1 MLVGTGIAPLPSS
14 WGKGPGDGGATHR
27 MSILSIR
34 NLKVDYATQDG
45 TVQAVDGVSLDVAE
59 GQHLGLIGESGCG
72 KTTLMKAIVQVLPR
86 NGRIVAGEINF
97 KGTDLLQLSRTDM
110 RQLRWRE
117 IATIPQAS
125 MDSLNPVQ
133 RVGNQLTKLLSV
145 RGGYDKRA
153 AKRRAVDLF
162 DLVGLD
168 SDRLSHYPHEFS
180 GGMKQ
185 RAVIAMAL
193 ALEPS
198 LLIADE
204 PVTALDVIVQHQILE
219 VLRRLEEELNLTV
232 MLITHDISVVAQ
244 VCDSVAV
251 MYAGRIVEQ
260 AAAAPFF
267 ASPSHPYSLGLQ
279 QAFPNLARPREQ
291 LVSIEGYP
299 PDLREPPT
307 GCRFAER
314 CPFVLDA
321 CHIDDP
327 QLQLVGAERYAAC
340 LRSGEMDALR
350 LQAEDPALWQQVEV
364 AQTYAP
370 TPHPPALSPT
380 GREGELSPV
389 LDADDKSPSLLMEEG
404 FGVGASEPL
413 LELRD
418 VSKRFKVGG
427 GLAGLLRG
435 DKEQTVYA
443 VNNISFS
450 LRRGESLGL
459 AGESGCGKST
469 TGKLLVKLLDASEGE
484 IDFDGADLAALDGE
498 NLLGFRRRAQLMF
511 QNPFEAL
518 NPRFTLYRSL
528 TEPLIIHGW
537 TDENERLERVVD
549 TLDRVN
555 LRPAEVFLD
564 KYPHQLSGGQ
574 LQRVV
579 LARALVLQPDF
590 LVADE
595 PVSMLDVSVRAGILN
610 TTRRLAS
617 ELGLATVYI
626 SHDLSLLQY
635 TCDRIAIMYLGEIVE
650 IGPSQQVINNPQHPY
665 TQALIA
671 AVPVPDPT
679 IENPPLRIR
688 EGVPRPTEQF
698 VGCPFSQR
706 CPEVMEACLTVRPPQ
721 VSDDEGRITS
731 CHLYGE
737 HSASPKLRDSAGKQA

>member
-1 MLVGTGIAPLPSS
+1 
-14 WGKGPGDGGATHR
+14 

-34 NLKVDYATQDG
+34 DLNVHYETQDG
-45 TVQAVDGVSLDVAE
+45 IVQAVDSVSLDISE
-59 GQHLGLIGESGCG
+59 GQQLGIIGESGCG
-72 KTTLMKAIVQVLPR
+72 KTTLLKSIVQVLPR
-86 NGRIVAGEINF
+86 NGNIPSGQILY
-97 KGTDLLQLSRTDM
+97 KGTDLLTLSTHEM

-133 RVGNQLTKLLSV
+133 RVGNQLMKLLTI
-145 RGGYDKRA
+145 RGGYDKNA

-168 SDRLSHYPHEFS
+168 SDRLDHYPHEFS

-193 ALEPS
+193 ALNPS

-204 PVTALDVIVQHQILE
+204 PVTALDVIVQHQILD
-219 VLRRLEEELNLTV
+219 VLKRLQKDLNLTV

-244 VCDSVAV
+244 VCDSVSV
-251 MYAGRIVEQ
+251 MYAGQIVEK
-260 AAAAPFF
+260 ADGSGFF
-267 ASPSHPYSLGLQ
+267 KSPNHPYSLGLQ
-279 QAFPNLARPREQ
+279 QAFPNLVRPRDI

-299 PDLREPPT
+299 PDLRHPPS

-314 CPFVLDA
+314 CPFVQDR
-321 CHIDDP
+321 CHETDP
-327 QLQLVGAERYAAC
+327 QLKPVGEHRDVAC
-340 LRSGEMDALR
+340 LRYDEMDELR
-350 LQAEDPALWQQVEV
+350 KQAEDPSLWQHVEAV
-364 AQTYAP
+364 AQFEDTNNNPLDVTVP
-370 TPHPPALSPT
+370 TVA
-380 GREGELSPV
+380 
-389 LDADDKSPSLLMEEG
+389 
-404 FGVGASEPL
+404 ASDEVL
-413 LELRD
+413 LEVKN

-427 GLAGLLRG
+427 GLAGMIRG
-435 DKEQTVYA
+435 EKEQTVYA
-443 VNNISFS
+443 VNNISFT
-450 LRRGESLGL
+450 LKRGESLGL

-469 TGKLLVKLLDASEGE
+469 TGKLLVKLIDAS
-484 IDFDGADLAALDGE
+484 DGQIIYDDNDIATLEDKALLE
-498 NLLGFRRRAQLMF
+498 FRSRVQLMF

-537 TDENERLERVVD
+537 KDEHKRLDRVIE

-555 LRPAEVFLD
+555 LRPAEMFLD

-579 LARALVLQPDF
+579 LARALVLHPDF

-610 TTRRLAS
+610 TTRKLAR

-650 IGPSQQVINNPQHPY
+650 MGPSREVISNPQHPY
-665 TQALIA
+665 TQALIS

-679 IENPPLRIR
+679 LPNPPLKVR

-698 VGCPFSQR
+698 KGCPFVHR
-706 CPEVMEACLTVRPPQ
+706 CPDAMEACLNISPPAI
-721 VSDDEGRITS
+721 SFDNEHIAN

-737 HSASPKLRDSAGKQA
+737 NKNSPKLTPKVEEIPV

>member
-1 MLVGTGIAPLPSS
+1 
-14 WGKGPGDGGATHR
+14 

-34 NLKVDYATQDG
+34 DLKVEYATQDG
-45 TVQAVDGVSLDVAE
+45 AVEAVDGVSLNVAE

-72 KTTLMKAIVQVLPR
+72 KTTLLKAIVQVLPR
-86 NGRIVAGEINF
+86 NGRVSGGKIMF
-97 KGTDLLQLSRTDM
+97 KGMDLMQLPAAEM

-133 RVGNQLTKLLSV
+133 RVGSQLMKLLRV
-145 RGGYDKRA
+145 RGGFDKRA
-153 AKRRAVDLF
+153 ARRRAVDLF
-162 DLVGLD
+162 DMVGLD
-168 SDRLSHYPHEFS
+168 TERLMHYPHEFS

-219 VLRRLEEELNLTV
+219 VLRELEEELNLTV

-260 AAAAPFF
+260 AAAEPFF
-267 ASPSHPYSLGLQ
+267 ASPAHPYSLGLQ
-279 QAFPNLARPREQ
+279 QAFPNLARPRDV

-299 PDLREPPT
+299 PDLREPPA

-314 CPFVLDA
+314 CPFVQEA
-321 CHIDDP
+321 CKEHDP
-327 QLQLVGAERYAAC
+327 RLEIVGDNRLAAC
-340 LRSGEMDALR
+340 LRTNEMDALR
-350 LQAEDPALWQQVEV
+350 VQAEDPTLWQHVEV
-364 AQTYAP
+364 AQLVGQ
-370 TPHPPALSPT
+370 PPPKSPPT
-380 GREGELSPV
+380 GQCLRDPIAMERDLNAPPLAANSVETLP
-389 LDADDKSPSLLMEEG
+389 LPDASDARHRDGGKGPGGGVDDI
-404 FGVGASEPL
+404 L
-413 LELRD
+413 LEMRD
-418 VSKRFKVGG
+418 VSKRFKIGG

-443 VNNISFS
+443 VNNISFT

-469 TGKLLVKLLDASEGE
+469 TGKLLVKLLDASDGE
-484 IDFDGADLAALDGE
+484 IVFAGEELSGVDDKDLLA
-498 NLLGFRRRAQLMF
+498 FRSRVQLMF

-537 TDENERLERVVD
+537 KDENERTQRVVE

-579 LARALVLQPDF
+579 LARALVLHPDF

-610 TTRRLAS
+610 TTRRLAR

-650 IGPSQQVINNPQHPY
+650 IGPSDEVINNPQHPY

-679 IENPPLRIR
+679 VENPPLRIR

-698 VGCPFSQR
+698 AGCPFAQR
-706 CPEVMEACLTVRPPQ
+706 CPEVMEACLSVRPPLIA
-721 VSDDEGRITS
+721 DERAHQAQ

-737 HSASPKLRDSAGKQA
+737 HHKSPKLNHDGAAPR

>member
-1 MLVGTGIAPLPSS
+1 
-14 WGKGPGDGGATHR
+14 

-34 NLKVDYATQDG
+34 DLKVNYHTQDG
-45 TVQAVDGVSLDVAE
+45 IVQAVDGVSLDLDE
-59 GQHLGLIGESGCG
+59 SQRLGLIGESGCG
-72 KTTLMKAIVQVLPR
+72 KTTLLKAIVQVLPR
-86 NGRIVAGEINF
+86 NGHIVSGEIKF
-97 KGTDLLQLSRTDM
+97 KGMDLLKLPPAEM

-133 RVGNQLTKLLSV
+133 RVGSQLMKLLRV
-145 RGGYDKRA
+145 RGGYGKKA
-153 AKRRAVDLF
+153 ACKRAVDLF
-162 DLVGLD
+162 DMVGLD
-168 SDRLSHYPHEFS
+168 TERLMHYPHEFS

-219 VLRRLEEELNLTV
+219 VLRRLERELNLTV

-244 VCDSVAV
+244 VCDSVSV
-251 MYAGRIVEQ
+251 MYAGRIVER
-260 AAAAPFF
+260 ARSEPFF
-267 ASPSHPYSLGLQ
+267 ASPAHPYSLGLQ
-279 QAFPNLARPREQ
+279 QAFPNLARPRDV

-299 PDLREPPT
+299 PDLREPPS

-314 CPFVLDA
+314 CPFVQSA
-321 CHIDDP
+321 CQKNDP
-327 QLQLVGAERYAAC
+327 LLEDVGEDRMAAC
-340 LRSGEMDALR
+340 LRSSEMEALR
-350 LQAEDPALWQQVEV
+350 IQAEDSTLWQNVEV
-364 AQTYAP
+364 AQGASQ
-370 TPHPPALSPT
+370 PPKSPPIAM
-380 GREGELSPV
+380 EGD
-389 LDADDKSPSLLMEEG
+389 LDAPLPAATSAETSTSPSPWGGGLG
-404 FGVGASEPL
+404 GGVDDIL
-413 LELRD
+413 LEMND
-418 VSKRFKVGG
+418 VSKRFKIGG

-443 VNNISFS
+443 VNNISFT

-469 TGKLLVKLLDASEGE
+469 TGKLLVKLIDASDGQ
-484 IDFDGADLAALDGE
+484 IVFDGADLSGVDHKD
-498 NLLGFRRRAQLMF
+498 LLGFRSRVQLMF

-537 TDENERLERVVD
+537 KDENERTRRVVE

-579 LARALVLQPDF
+579 LARALVLHPDF

-610 TTRRLAS
+610 TTRRLAR

-650 IGPSQQVINNPQHPY
+650 IGPSIEVINNPQHPY

-671 AVPVPDPT
+671 AVPVPDPSM
-679 IENPPLRIR
+679 ENPPLRIR

-698 VGCPFSQR
+698 IGCAFAQR
-706 CPEVMEACLTVRPPQ
+706 CPEAMEACLSIRPPAIA
-721 VSDDEGRITS
+721 DERGHQAQ

-737 HSASPKLRDSAGKQA
+737 HRESPKLKRDSARESV

>member
-1 MLVGTGIAPLPSS
+1 
-14 WGKGPGDGGATHR
+14 

-34 NLKVDYATQDG
+34 DLKVNYHTQDG
-45 TVQAVDGVSLDVAE
+45 IVQAVDGVSLDLDE

-72 KTTLMKAIVQVLPR
+72 KTTLLKAIVQVLPR
-86 NGRIVAGEINF
+86 NGHIVSGEIKF
-97 KGTDLLQLSRTDM
+97 KGMDLLKLPPAEM

-133 RVGNQLTKLLSV
+133 RVGSQLMKLLRV
-145 RGGYDKRA
+145 RGGYSKKA
-153 AKRRAVDLF
+153 ARKRAVDLF
-162 DLVGLD
+162 DMVGLD
-168 SDRLSHYPHEFS
+168 TERLMHYPHEFS

-219 VLRRLEEELNLTV
+219 VLRELERELNLTV

-244 VCDSVAV
+244 VCDSVSV
-251 MYAGRIVEQ
+251 MYAGRIVEE
-260 AAAAPFF
+260 AKSEPFF
-267 ASPSHPYSLGLQ
+267 ASPAHPYSMGLQ
-279 QAFPNLARPREQ
+279 QAFPNLARPRDV

-299 PDLREPPT
+299 PDLREPPS

-314 CPFVLDA
+314 CPFVQEA
-321 CHIDDP
+321 CHEIDPLLED
-327 QLQLVGAERYAAC
+327 VGEDRMAAC
-340 LRSGEMDALR
+340 LRSSEMDALR
-350 LQAEDPALWQQVEV
+350 IQAEDPTLWQNVEV
-364 AQTYAP
+364 ARGFT
-370 TPHPPALSPT
+370 TPHPRPPVSTRRAPSPT
-380 GREGELSPV
+380 RKEGEHGLRE
-389 LDADDKSPSLLMEEG
+389 LAIGDESPSLFMGEG
-404 FGVGASEPL
+404 AEIPL
-413 LELRD
+413 LEMDD
-418 VSKRFKVGG
+418 VSKRFKIGG

-435 DKEQTVYA
+435 DTEQTVYA
-443 VNNISFS
+443 VNNISFT

-469 TGKLLVKLLDASEGE
+469 TGKLLVKLIDASDGQ
-484 IDFDGADLAALDGE
+484 IVFDGDDLSGVDDKE
-498 NLLGFRRRAQLMF
+498 LLGFRSRVQLMF

-537 TDENERLERVVD
+537 KDENERTQRVVE

-579 LARALVLQPDF
+579 LARALVLHPDF

-610 TTRRLAS
+610 TTRRLAR

-650 IGPSQQVINNPQHPY
+650 IGPSKEVINNPQHPY

-698 VGCPFSQR
+698 IGCPFAQR
-706 CPEVMEACLTVRPPQ
+706 CPEAMEACLNIRPPAIA
-721 VSDDEGRITS
+721 DERGHQAQ

-737 HSASPKLRDSAGKQA
+737 HRDSPKLKRETETAR

>member
-1 MLVGTGIAPLPSS
+1 
-14 WGKGPGDGGATHR
+14 

-34 NLKVDYATQDG
+34 DLSVNYATQDG
-45 TVQAVDGVSLDVAE
+45 TVQAVDGVSLDLEE
-59 GQHLGLIGESGCG
+59 GQRLGLIGESGCG
-72 KTTLMKAIVQVLPR
+72 KTTLLKAIVQVLPR
-86 NGRIVAGEINF
+86 NGSIVGGKILF
-97 KGTDLLQLSRTDM
+97 KGMDLLQLPADQM

-133 RVGNQLTKLLSV
+133 RVGSQLTKLLRV
-145 RGGYDKRA
+145 RGGYSKRSALGRA
-153 AKRRAVDLF
+153 ADLF

-168 SDRLSHYPHEFS
+168 TERLSHYPHEFS

-219 VLRRLEEELNLTV
+219 VLRELEQELNLTV

-244 VCDSVAV
+244 VCDSVSV

-260 AAAAPFF
+260 AAAEPFF
-267 ASPSHPYSLGLQ
+267 ASPAHPYSLGLQ
-279 QAFPNLARPREQ
+279 QAFPNLARPRDA

-299 PDLREPPT
+299 PDLREPPS

-314 CPFVLDA
+314 CPFAQEA
-321 CHIDDP
+321 CHDSDP
-327 QLQLVGAERYAAC
+327 MLEAIGGGRAAAC
-340 LRSGEMDALR
+340 LRSNEMDDLR
-350 LQAEDPALWQQVEV
+350 VQSEDPSLWQRVEV
-364 AQTYAP
+364 ARQFAP
-370 TPHPPALSPT
+370 TLNPSPK
-380 GREGELSPV
+380 GQCLRDPKMREGLSSTKTEQREHHASLHTVREEPG
-389 LDADDKSPSLLMEEG
+389 DEGDDI
-404 FGVGASEPL
+404 L
-413 LELRD
+413 LEMRN
-418 VSKRFKVGG
+418 VSKRFKIGG

-450 LRRGESLGL
+450 LKRGESLGL

-469 TGKLLVKLLDASEGE
+469 TGKLLVKLIDASDGE
-484 IDFDGADLAALDGE
+484 IIFDGADLAEMDDVALL
-498 NLLGFRRRAQLMF
+498 NFRSRVQLMF

-528 TEPLIIHGW
+528 TEPLVIHGW
-537 TDENERLERVVD
+537 KDENQRLDRVIE

-579 LARALVLQPDF
+579 LARSLVLHPDF

-610 TTRRLAS
+610 TTRRLAR

-650 IGPSQQVINNPQHPY
+650 IGPSKEVINNPQHPY
-665 TQALIA
+665 TKALIA

-679 IENPPLRIR
+679 IENPPLRIQ
-688 EGVPRPTEQF
+688 EGIPRPTEQF
-698 VGCPFSQR
+698 IGCPFSQR
-706 CPEVMEACLTVRPPQ
+706 CPDAMEACLTVRPPQ
-721 VSDDEGRITS
+721 ITDENDHTAQ

-737 HSASPKLRDSAGKQA
+737 HRDSPKLKRA

>member
-1 MLVGTGIAPLPSS
+1 MGGTHLM
-14 WGKGPGDGGATHR
+14 T
-27 MSILSIR
+27 ILSIR

-72 KTTLMKAIVQVLPR
+72 KTTLLKAIVQVLPR

-97 KGTDLLQLSRTDM
+97 KGTDLLQLSHTDM

-133 RVGNQLTKLLSV
+133 RVGNQLTKLLRV

-168 SDRLSHYPHEFS
+168 SERLSHYPHEFS

-260 AAAAPFF
+260 ADAGPFF
-267 ASPSHPYSLGLQ
+267 ASPAHPYSLGLQ
-279 QAFPNLARPREQ
+279 QAFPNLARPRDQ

-321 CHIDDP
+321 CHSDDP
-327 QLQLVGAERYAAC
+327 QLQLVGADRYAAC
-340 LRSGEMDALR
+340 LRSGEMDSLR
-350 LQAEDPALWQQVEV
+350 QQAEDPALWQQVEV
-364 AQTYAP
+364 AQAIV
-370 TPHPPALSPT
+370 PPVQD
-380 GREGELSPV
+380 GRGDSAEWAGQPM
-389 LDADDKSPSLLMEEG
+389 ADPYSVATASDD
-404 FGVGASEPL
+404 GADEIL

-469 TGKLLVKLLDASEGE
+469 TGKLLVKLLDASDGE
-484 IDFDGADLAALDGE
+484 IDFDGADLTALDDE
-498 NLLGFRRRAQLMF
+498 DLLGFRRRAQLMF

-537 TDENERLERVVD
+537 TDENERLERVVE

-579 LARALVLQPDF
+579 LARALVLQPEF

-610 TTRRLAS
+610 TTRRLAR

-650 IGPSQQVINNPQHPY
+650 IGPSQQIINNPQHPY

-698 VGCPFSQR
+698 IGCPFSQR
-706 CPEVMEACLTVRPPQ
+706 CPEVMEACLDIRPPQ
-721 VSDDEGRITS
+721 VTDAIGRITS

-737 HSASPKLRDSAGKQA
+737 HSASPKLRDSNGTRA

>member
-1 MLVGTGIAPLPSS
+1 MT
-14 WGKGPGDGGATHR
+14 
-27 MSILSIR
+27 ILSIR
-34 NLKVDYATQDG
+34 DLKVNYATQDG
-45 TVQAVDGVSLDVAE
+45 TVQAVDGVSLDLEE

-72 KTTLMKAIVQVLPR
+72 KTTLLKAIVQVLPR
-86 NGRIVAGEINF
+86 NGEIVSGEIKF
-97 KGTDLLQLSRTDM
+97 QGMDLLKLPPAEM

-133 RVGNQLTKLLSV
+133 RVGSQLTKLLRV
-145 RGGYDKRA
+145 RGGYRKKA
-153 AKRRAVDLF
+153 ARKRAVDLF
-162 DLVGLD
+162 DMVGLD
-168 SDRLSHYPHEFS
+168 TERLMHYPHEFS

-219 VLRRLEEELNLTV
+219 VLRQLERELNLTV

-244 VCDSVAV
+244 VCDSVSV
-251 MYAGRIVEQ
+251 MYAGRIVEE
-260 AAAAPFF
+260 ARSEPFF
-267 ASPSHPYSLGLQ
+267 ASPAHPYSLGLQ
-279 QAFPNLARPREQ
+279 QAFPNLARPRDV

-299 PDLREPPT
+299 PDLREPPS

-314 CPFVLDA
+314 CPFVQND
-321 CHIDDP
+321 CHETDP
-327 QLQLVGAERYAAC
+327 QLEVVGDGRLAAC
-340 LRSGEMDALR
+340 LRSSEMDSLR
-350 LQAEDPALWQQVEV
+350 IQAEDPTLWQNVEV
-364 AQTYAP
+364 AQY
-370 TPHPPALSPT
+370 PHPKPLPHK
-380 GREGELSPV
+380 EGGASVAETNGGTAAS
-389 LDADDKSPSLLMEEG
+389 ASPSLPVGEG
-404 FGVGASEPL
+404 AGGWGDEKSDIL
-413 LELRD
+413 LEMND
-418 VSKRFKVGG
+418 VSKQFKIGG
-427 GLAGLLRG
+427 GLSGLLRG

-443 VNNISFS
+443 VNNISFT

-469 TGKLLVKLLDASEGE
+469 TGKLLVKLLDASQGS
-484 IDFDGADLAALDGE
+484 IVFDGDDLSAVDDRE
-498 NLLGFRRRAQLMF
+498 LLGFRSRVQLMF

-537 TDENERLERVVD
+537 KDESERLQRVVE

-579 LARALVLQPDF
+579 LARALVLHPDF

-610 TTRRLAS
+610 TTRRLAR

-650 IGPSQQVINNPQHPY
+650 IGPSNEVINNPQHPY

-679 IENPPLRIR
+679 MENPPLRIR

-698 VGCPFSQR
+698 IGCPFAQR
-706 CPEVMEACLTVRPPQ
+706 CPEAMEACLEIRPP
-721 VSDDEGRITS
+721 VIGDERGHQAQ

-737 HSASPKLRDSAGKQA
+737 HRESPPLNRDTELAR

>member
-1 MLVGTGIAPLPSS
+1 MT
-14 WGKGPGDGGATHR
+14 
-27 MSILSIR
+27 ILSIR
-34 NLKVDYATQDG
+34 DLKVDYATQDG
-45 TVQAVDGVSLDVAE
+45 TVEAVDGVSLDVAE
-59 GQHLGLIGESGCG
+59 GQQLGLIGESGCG
-72 KTTLMKAIVQVLPR
+72 KTTLLKAIVQVLPR
-86 NGRIVAGEINF
+86 NGRVVAGKIMF
-97 KGTDLLQLSRTDM
+97 KGMDLLQLPPAEM

-133 RVGNQLTKLLSV
+133 RVGGQLMKLLRV

-153 AKRRAVDLF
+153 ARRRAADLF

-168 SDRLSHYPHEFS
+168 TERLMHYPHEFS

-219 VLRRLEEELNLTV
+219 VLRELEDELNLTV

-260 AAAAPFF
+260 AAAEPFF
-267 ASPSHPYSLGLQ
+267 RAPAHPYSLGLQ
-279 QAFPNLARPREQ
+279 QAFPNLARPRDV

-299 PDLREPPT
+299 PDLTDPPS

-314 CPFVLDA
+314 CPFVQTA
-321 CHIDDP
+321 CHEIDP
-327 QLQLVGAERYAAC
+327 RLELVGDGRVAAC
-340 LRSGEMDALR
+340 LRSGEMESLR
-350 LQAEDPALWQQVEV
+350 AQAEDPALWQQVEV
-364 AQTYAP
+364 AMS
-370 TPHPPALSPT
+370 PPPNPLPQNE
-380 GREGELSPV
+380 GGGIDVGELNLAAPLPSSWGKGPG
-389 LDADDKSPSLLMEEG
+389 DGGAEADD
-404 FGVGASEPL
+404 VL
-413 LELRD
+413 LEMRD
-418 VSKRFKVGG
+418 VSKQFKIGG

-469 TGKLLVKLLDASEGE
+469 TGKLLVKLLDASDGE
-484 IDFDGADLAALDGE
+484 ILFDGADLAQLEREELLD
-498 NLLGFRRRAQLMF
+498 FRSRSQLMF

-537 TDENERLERVVD
+537 KDENERLQRVIE

-579 LARALVLQPDF
+579 LARALVLHPEF

-610 TTRRLAS
+610 TTRRLAR

-650 IGPSQQVINNPQHPY
+650 MGPSSEVINNPQHPY

-679 IENPPLRIR
+679 VENPPLRIQ
-688 EGVPRPTEQF
+688 EGVPRPTERF
-698 VGCPFSQR
+698 IGCPFAQR
-706 CPEVMEACLTVRPPQ
+706 CPDVMEACLTIRPPAIT
-721 VSDDEGRITS
+721 DEDRHMAQ

-737 HSASPKLRDSAGKQA
+737 HRDSPKLKPGGRAKASSIRLQGART

>member
-1 MLVGTGIAPLPSS
+1 MT
-14 WGKGPGDGGATHR
+14 
-27 MSILSIR
+27 ILSIR
-34 NLKVDYATQDG
+34 DLKVNYHTQDG
-45 TVQAVDGVSLDVAE
+45 TVQAVDGVDLELNE

-72 KTTLMKAIVQVLPR
+72 KTTLLKAIVQVLPR
-86 NGRIVAGEINF
+86 NGHIVSGEIKF
-97 KGTDLLQLSRTDM
+97 KGMDLLTLPPAEM

-133 RVGNQLTKLLSV
+133 RVGSQLMKLLRV
-145 RGGYDKRA
+145 RGGYSKKA
-153 AKRRAVDLF
+153 ARKRAVDLF
-162 DLVGLD
+162 DMVGLD
-168 SDRLSHYPHEFS
+168 TERLMHYPHEFS

-219 VLRRLEEELNLTV
+219 VLRELERELNLTV

-244 VCDSVAV
+244 VCDSVSV
-251 MYAGRIVEQ
+251 MYAGRIVEE
-260 AAAAPFF
+260 ARSEPFF
-267 ASPSHPYSLGLQ
+267 ASPAHPYSLGLQ
-279 QAFPNLARPREQ
+279 QAFPNLARPRDV

-314 CPFVLDA
+314 CPFVQAD
-321 CHIDDP
+321 CHHIDPTLED
-327 QLQLVGAERYAAC
+327 VGEGRKAAC
-340 LRSGEMDALR
+340 LRSSEMDALR
-350 LQAEDPALWQQVEV
+350 ARAEDPTLWQNVEV
-364 AQTYAP
+364 ARGFH
-370 TPHPPALSPT
+370 TPHPPAPGSPQQSPPFGGGRPT
-380 GREGELSPV
+380 GREGEHGLHELSIG
-389 LDADDKSPSLLMEEG
+389 DESPSLILGEE
-404 FGVGASEPL
+404 FGEGAEIPL
-413 LELRD
+413 LEMND
-418 VSKRFKVGG
+418 VSKRFKIGG

-435 DKEQTVYA
+435 DEEQTVYA
-443 VNNISFS
+443 VNNISFT

-469 TGKLLVKLLDASEGE
+469 TGKLLVKLIDASDGQ
-484 IDFDGADLAALDGE
+484 IVFDGDDLSGVDDKE
-498 NLLGFRRRAQLMF
+498 LLGFRSRVQLMF

-537 TDENERLERVVD
+537 KDENERTQRVVE

-579 LARALVLQPDF
+579 LARALVLHPDF

-610 TTRRLAS
+610 TTRRLAR

-650 IGPSQQVINNPQHPY
+650 IGPSNEVINNPQHPY

-688 EGVPRPTEQF
+688 EGVPRPTEKF
-698 VGCPFSQR
+698 TGCPFAQR
-706 CPEVMEACLTVRPPQ
+706 CPEAMEACLNIRPPIIA
-721 VSDDEGRITS
+721 DERGHEAQ

-737 HSASPKLRDSAGKQA
+737 HRDSPKLEHEIPAGH

>member
-1 MLVGTGIAPLPSS
+1 MP
-14 WGKGPGDGGATHR
+14 
-27 MSILSIR
+27 ILSIR
-34 NLKVDYATQDG
+34 DLKVDYETQDG
-45 TVQAVDGVSLDVAE
+45 TVQAVDNVSLDVVE

-72 KTTLMKAIVQVLPR
+72 KTTLLKAIVQVLPR
-86 NGRIVAGEINF
+86 NGRIPSGEIIF
-97 KGTDLLQLSRTDM
+97 KGRDLLSLPAAEM
-110 RQLRWRE
+110 RELRWRE
-117 IATIPQAS
+117 IATVPQAS

-133 RVGNQLTKLLSV
+133 RVGSQLMKLLTV
-145 RGGYDKRA
+145 RGGYDKA
-153 AKRRAVDLF
+153 AARRRAVDLF

-168 SDRLSHYPHEFS
+168 TGRLMHYPHEFS

-193 ALEPS
+193 ALQPS

-219 VLRRLEEELNLTV
+219 VLRNLQEELNLTV

-244 VCDSVAV
+244 ICDSVSV
-251 MYAGRIVEQ
+251 MYAGQIVEQ
-260 AAAAPFF
+260 AAAKPFF
-267 ASPSHPYSLGLQ
+267 HSPAHPYSLGLQ
-279 QAFPNLARPREQ
+279 QAFPNLVRPRDV

-299 PDLREPPT
+299 PDLRHPPK

-314 CPFVLDA
+314 CPFVQDA
-321 CHIDDP
+321 CHETDP
-327 QLQLVGAERYAAC
+327 QLEAIGDGRAAAC
-340 LRSGEMDALR
+340 LRSSEMDRLR
-350 LQAEDPALWQQVEV
+350 AKAEDPTLWQHVEV
-364 AQTYAP
+364 TQQFEDLPEYESAGSA
-370 TPHPPALSPT
+370 
-380 GREGELSPV
+380 
-389 LDADDKSPSLLMEEG
+389 DAGNSGD
-404 FGVGASEPL
+404 VL
-413 LELRD
+413 LEMRD
-418 VSKRFKVGG
+418 VSKRFKIGG

-450 LRRGESLGL
+450 LMRGESLGL

-469 TGKLLVKLLDASEGE
+469 TGKLLVKLIDASEGQ
-484 IDFDGADLAALDGE
+484 IIFDGSDLSGLEGEALLE
-498 NLLGFRRRAQLMF
+498 FRRRVQLMF

-537 TDENERLERVVD
+537 KDENKRLERVIE

-579 LARALVLQPDF
+579 LARALVLHPDF

-610 TTRRLAS
+610 TTRRLAR

-650 IGPSQQVINNPQHPY
+650 IGPSYEVINNPQHPY

-679 IENPPLRIR
+679 IENPPLRIK
-688 EGVPRPTEQF
+688 EGVPRATEQF
-698 VGCPFSQR
+698 IGCPFAQR
-706 CPEVMEACLTVRPPQ
+706 CPDAMEACLTIRPPLIT
-721 VSDDEGRITS
+721 DENEHTAQ

-737 HSASPKLRDSAGKQA
+737 HRDSPKLKRTMEVESN

>member
-1 MLVGTGIAPLPSS
+1 MT
-14 WGKGPGDGGATHR
+14 
-27 MSILSIR
+27 ILSIR
-34 NLKVDYATQDG
+34 DLKVNYHTQDG
-45 TVQAVDGVSLDVAE
+45 SVQAVDGVDLDLAE
-59 GQHLGLIGESGCG
+59 SQRLGLIGESGCG
-72 KTTLMKAIVQVLPR
+72 KTTLLKAIVQVLPR
-86 NGRIVAGEINF
+86 NGHIVSGEIKF
-97 KGTDLLQLSRTDM
+97 KGMDLLKLPPAEM

-133 RVGNQLTKLLSV
+133 RVGSQLTKLLRI
-145 RGGYDKRA
+145 RGGYSKKA
-153 AKRRAVDLF
+153 ARKRAVDLF

-168 SDRLSHYPHEFS
+168 TERLMHYPHEFS

-219 VLRRLEEELNLTV
+219 VLRRLEQELNLTV

-244 VCDSVAV
+244 VCDSVSV

-260 AAAAPFF
+260 AAAQPFF
-267 ASPSHPYSLGLQ
+267 ASPAHPYSLGLQ
-279 QAFPNLARPREQ
+279 QAFPNLARPRDV

-299 PDLREPPT
+299 PDLREPPA

-314 CPFVLDA
+314 CPFVQDA
-321 CHIDDP
+321 CHDIDP
-327 QLQLVGAERYAAC
+327 PLEAVGAGRQAAC
-340 LRSGEMDALR
+340 LRSSEMDALR
-350 LQAEDPALWQQVEV
+350 KRAEDPTLWQKVEV
-364 AQTYAP
+364 AQGFAP
-370 TPHPPALSPT
+370 TPFPVNAERRAPLDRPSDGSNRGKAGRPLADPYGIAPQPGT
-380 GREGELSPV
+380 GEIP
-389 LDADDKSPSLLMEEG
+389 
-404 FGVGASEPL
+404 PL
-413 LELRD
+413 LEMND
-418 VSKRFKVGG
+418 VSKRFKIGG

-435 DKEQTVYA
+435 DKEQTVFA

-469 TGKLLVKLLDASEGE
+469 TGKLLVKLIDASDGR
-484 IDFDGADLAALDGE
+484 IVFDGADLARVDDE
-498 NLLGFRRRAQLMF
+498 TLLGFRSRVQLMF

-537 TDENERLERVVD
+537 KDEDERTQRVVE

-579 LARALVLQPDF
+579 LARALVLHPDF

-610 TTRRLAS
+610 TTRRLAR

-650 IGPSQQVINNPQHPY
+650 IGPSSEVINNPQHPY

-698 VGCPFSQR
+698 IGCPFAQR
-706 CPEVMEACLTVRPPQ
+706 CPEAMQACLTIRPPLIG
-721 VSDDEGRITS
+721 DERGHEAQ

-737 HSASPKLRDSAGKQA
+737 HRDSPKLQREA

>member
-1 MLVGTGIAPLPSS
+1 
-14 WGKGPGDGGATHR
+14 

-34 NLKVDYATQDG
+34 DLKVNYETQDG
-45 TVQAVDGVSLDVAE
+45 MVQAVDGVSLDIEEA
-59 GQHLGLIGESGCG
+59 QQLGLIGESGCG
-72 KTTLMKAIVQVLPR
+72 KTTLLKAIVQVLPR
-86 NGRIVAGEINF
+86 NGRIAAGEILF
-97 KGTDLLQLSRTDM
+97 KGMDLLRLPAAEM

-133 RVGNQLTKLLSV
+133 RVGKQLTKLLTV
-145 RGGYDKRA
+145 RGGLGKA
-153 AKRRAVDLF
+153 AAQRRAVDLF

-168 SDRLSHYPHEFS
+168 TGRLMHYPHEFS

-193 ALEPS
+193 ALNPS

-219 VLRRLEEELNLTV
+219 VLRRLQEELNLTV

-244 VCDSVAV
+244 VCDSVSV
-251 MYAGRIVEQ
+251 MYAGQIVEQ
-260 AAAAPFF
+260 ADAKPFF
-267 ASPSHPYSLGLQ
+267 QSPAHPYSLGLQ
-279 QAFPNLARPREQ
+279 QAFPNLVRPRDV

-299 PDLREPPT
+299 PDLRQPPQ

-321 CHIDDP
+321 CHQTDP
-327 QLQLVGAERYAAC
+327 VLEKVGDNRSAAC
-340 LRSGEMDALR
+340 LRSQEMDALR
-350 LQAEDPALWQQVEV
+350 QQAEDPTLWQHVEV
-364 AQTYAP
+364 TQQFQDHPATAP
-370 TPHPPALSPT
+370 IALTADEAKHST
-380 GREGELSPV
+380 SGQNDNV
-389 LDADDKSPSLLMEEG
+389 LIEMRS
-404 FGVGASEPL
+404 
-413 LELRD
+413 
-418 VSKRFKVGG
+418 VSKRFKIGG

-443 VNNISFS
+443 VNNISFT
-450 LRRGESLGL
+450 LKRGESLGL

-469 TGKLLVKLLDASEGE
+469 TGKLLVKLVDASEGE
-484 IDFDGADLAALDGE
+484 ILFDGLDLAKLDNE
-498 NLLGFRRRAQLMF
+498 ETLAFRSRVQLMF

-537 TDENERLERVVD
+537 KDETKRLNRVIE

-555 LRPAEVFLD
+555 LRPAEAFLD

-579 LARALVLQPDF
+579 LARALVLHPDF

-610 TTRRLAS
+610 TTRRLAR

-650 IGPSQQVINNPQHPY
+650 IGPSQDVIRHPQHPY

-679 IENPPLRIR
+679 IENPPLRVQ

-698 VGCPFSQR
+698 VGCPFAQR
-706 CPEVMEACLTVRPPQ
+706 CPDAMEACLHIPPPQ
-721 VSDDEGRITS
+721 IISENDHITQ
-731 CHLYGE
+731 CHLYGD
-737 HSASPKLRDSAGKQA
+737 HRDSPKLKRKPAGEPI

>member
-1 MLVGTGIAPLPSS
+1 MP
-14 WGKGPGDGGATHR
+14 
-27 MSILSIR
+27 ILSIR
-34 NLKVDYATQDG
+34 GLKVNYETQDG
-45 TVQAVDGVSLDVAE
+45 TVQAVDDVSLDIQEA
-59 GQHLGLIGESGCG
+59 QQLGLIGESGCG
-72 KTTLMKAIVQVLPR
+72 KTTLLKAIVQVLPR
-86 NGRIVAGEINF
+86 NGRIASGEILF
-97 KGTDLLQLSRTDM
+97 KGMDLLRLPAAEM

-133 RVGNQLTKLLSV
+133 RVGKQLIKLLTV
-145 RGGYDKRA
+145 RGGLDKRA
-153 AKRRAVDLF
+153 AHRRAVELF

-168 SDRLSHYPHEFS
+168 TGRLMHYPHEFS

-193 ALEPS
+193 ALNPS

-219 VLRRLEEELNLTV
+219 VLRRLQDELNLTV

-244 VCDSVAV
+244 VCDSVSV
-251 MYAGRIVEQ
+251 MYAGQIVEQ
-260 AAAAPFF
+260 ADAKPFF
-267 ASPSHPYSLGLQ
+267 QSPAHPYSLGLQ
-279 QAFPNLARPREQ
+279 QAFPNLVRPRDV

-299 PDLREPPT
+299 PDLRQPPP

-314 CPFVLDA
+314 CPFVLEA
-321 CHIDDP
+321 CHQTDP
-327 QLQLVGAERYAAC
+327 VMENVGDNRTAAC
-340 LRSGEMDALR
+340 LRSNEMDVLR
-350 LQAEDPALWQQVEV
+350 QQAEDPTLWQHVEV
-364 AQTYAP
+364 TQQFEDSLPSITAP
-370 TPHPPALSPT
+370 TADKANRN
-380 GREGELSPV
+380 GDV
-389 LDADDKSPSLLMEEG
+389 LIEM
-404 FGVGASEPL
+404 
-413 LELRD
+413 RN
-418 VSKRFKVGG
+418 VSKRFKIGG

-443 VNNISFS
+443 VNKVSFT
-450 LRRGESLGL
+450 LKRGESLGL

-469 TGKLLVKLLDASEGE
+469 TGKLLVKLVDASEGE
-484 IDFDGADLAALDGE
+484 ILFDGLDLANLDDKE
-498 NLLGFRRRAQLMF
+498 LLEFRSRVQLMF

-537 TDENERLERVVD
+537 KDDAKRLDRVIE

-579 LARALVLQPDF
+579 LARALVLHPDF

-610 TTRRLAS
+610 TTRRLAR

-650 IGPSQQVINNPQHPY
+650 IGPSQDVIQHPQHPY

-679 IENPPLRIR
+679 IENPPLRVQ
-688 EGVPRPTEQF
+688 EGVPRPTEAF
-698 VGCPFSQR
+698 VGCPFAQR
-706 CPEVMEACLTVRPPQ
+706 CPDAMEACLTIRPPQ
-721 VSDDEGRITS
+721 IIGENEHITQ

-737 HSASPKLRDSAGKQA
+737 HRDSPKLKRKLESTPI

>member
-1 MLVGTGIAPLPSS
+1 MT
-14 WGKGPGDGGATHR
+14 
-27 MSILSIR
+27 ILSIR

-45 TVQAVDGVSLDVAE
+45 TVRAVDDVSLEVAE
-59 GQHLGLIGESGCG
+59 GQQLGLIGESGCG
-72 KTTLMKAIVQVLPR
+72 KTTLLKAIVQVLPR
-86 NGRIVAGEINF
+86 NGRITSGEILY
-97 KGTDLLQLSRTDM
+97 KGMDLLRLDPVDM

-133 RVGNQLTKLLSV
+133 RVGSQLMKLLTV
-145 RGGYDKRA
+145 RGGHDKVTAR
-153 AKRRAVDLF
+153 RRAVELF
-162 DLVGLD
+162 ELVGLD
-168 SDRLSHYPHEFS
+168 TGRLMHYPHEFS

-193 ALEPS
+193 ALQPS

-219 VLRRLEEELNLTV
+219 VLRDLQQELNLTV

-244 VCDSVAV
+244 ICDSVSV
-251 MYAGRIVEQ
+251 MYAGQIVEQ
-260 AAAAPFF
+260 AAATPFF
-267 ASPSHPYSLGLQ
+267 HSPAHPYSLGLQ
-279 QAFPNLARPREQ
+279 QAFPNLVRPRDV

-299 PDLREPPT
+299 PDLRQPPH

-314 CPFVLDA
+314 CPFVQDA
-321 CHIDDP
+321 CHETDP
-327 QLQLVGAERYAAC
+327 PLETVGDGRTAAC
-340 LRSGEMDALR
+340 LRSSEMDELR
-350 LQAEDPALWQQVEV
+350 VQAEDPTLWQHVEV
-364 AQTYAP
+364 TQQFEDLTEYETVEIAP
-370 TPHPPALSPT
+370 ETVSP
-380 GREGELSPV
+380 GKNGDV
-389 LDADDKSPSLLMEEG
+389 LIEM
-404 FGVGASEPL
+404 
-413 LELRD
+413 RD
-418 VSKRFKVGG
+418 VSKRFKIGG

-435 DKEQTVYA
+435 DTEQTVYA
-443 VNNISFS
+443 VNNISFT
-450 LRRGESLGL
+450 LKRGESLGL

-469 TGKLLVKLLDASEGE
+469 TGQLLVKLIDASDGQ
-484 IDFDGADLAALDGE
+484 IMFDGADLAQLEDE
-498 NLLGFRRRAQLMF
+498 ELLSFRSRVQLMF

-537 TDENERLERVVD
+537 KDEEERTQRVIE

-579 LARALVLQPDF
+579 LARALVLHPDF

-610 TTRRLAS
+610 TTRRLARQ
-617 ELGLATVYI
+617 LGLATVYI

-650 IGPSQQVINNPQHPY
+650 IGPSKEVINNPQHPY

-688 EGVPRPTEQF
+688 EGVPRPTELF
-698 VGCPFSQR
+698 VGCPFAQR
-706 CPEVMEACLTVRPPQ
+706 CPDVMEACLTIRPPQ
-721 VSDDEGRITS
+721 ITDENEHMAR

-737 HSASPKLRDSAGKQA
+737 HRNSPQLKRKPEPAL

>member
-1 MLVGTGIAPLPSS
+1 
-14 WGKGPGDGGATHR
+14 

-34 NLKVDYATQDG
+34 DLKVDYATQEG
-45 TVQAVDGVSLDVAE
+45 MVQAVDGVSLDIDE

-72 KTTLMKAIVQVLPR
+72 KTTLLKAVVQVLPR
-86 NGRIVAGEINF
+86 NGRITAGKIMF
-97 KGTDLLQLSRTDM
+97 QGADLLQLSPAEM

-133 RVGNQLTKLLSV
+133 RVGSQLMKLLRI
-145 RGGYDKRA
+145 RGGYDRRA
-153 AKRRAVDLF
+153 ARRRAADLF

-168 SDRLSHYPHEFS
+168 TERLMHYPHEFS

-219 VLRRLEEELNLTV
+219 VLRELEQELNLTV

-260 AAAAPFF
+260 AAAEPFF
-267 ASPSHPYSLGLQ
+267 QAPAHPYSLGLQ
-279 QAFPNLARPREQ
+279 QAFPNLARPRDV

-299 PDLREPPT
+299 PDLRQPPS

-314 CPFVLDA
+314 CPFVQDD
-321 CHIDDP
+321 CHETDP
-327 QLQLVGAERYAAC
+327 RLEFVGENRLAAC
-340 LRSGEMDALR
+340 LRSGEMEALR
-350 LQAEDPALWQQVEV
+350 PQAEDPALWQQVEV
-364 AQTYAP
+364 AQQFVDLSTASAP
-370 TPHPPALSPT
+370 ST
-380 GREGELSPV
+380 GRGDLSGRPPGATHDDTNG
-389 LDADDKSPSLLMEEG
+389 DAPGSGREDGDI
-404 FGVGASEPL
+404 L
-413 LELRD
+413 LEMRD
-418 VSKRFKVGG
+418 VSKQFKIGG

-443 VNNISFS
+443 VNNISFT

-469 TGKLLVKLLDASEGE
+469 TGKLLVKLLDASDGE
-484 IDFDGADLAALDGE
+484 ILFDGADLAHLERDD
-498 NLLGFRRRAQLMF
+498 LLTFRRRSQLMF

-537 TDENERLERVVD
+537 KDENRRLQRVVE

-579 LARALVLQPDF
+579 LARALVLHPDF

-610 TTRRLAS
+610 TTRRLAR

-650 IGPSQQVINNPQHPY
+650 IGPSNAVINNPQHPY
-665 TQALIA
+665 TKALIA

-679 IENPPLRIR
+679 VENPPLRIQ
-688 EGVPRPTEQF
+688 EGVPRPTERF
-698 VGCPFSQR
+698 IGCPFAQR
-706 CPEVMEACLTVRPPQ
+706 CPDVMEACLSIRPPEIT
-721 VSDDEGRITS
+721 DEYIHMAQ

-737 HSASPKLRDSAGKQA
+737 HRDSPKLRRDADATIAG

>member
-1 MLVGTGIAPLPSS
+1 
-14 WGKGPGDGGATHR
+14 

-34 NLKVDYATQDG
+34 NLKVNYETQDG
-45 TVQAVDGVSLDVAE
+45 TVQAVDDVSLDIEEA
-59 GQHLGLIGESGCG
+59 QQLGLIGESGCG
-72 KTTLMKAIVQVLPR
+72 KTTLLKAIVQVLPR
-86 NGRIVAGEINF
+86 NGRIQAGQILF
-97 KGTDLLQLSRTDM
+97 KGMDLLRLPAAEM

-133 RVGNQLTKLLSV
+133 RVGKQLIKLLTV
-145 RGGYDKRA
+145 RGGLDKRA
-153 AKRRAVDLF
+153 AHRRAVELF

-168 SDRLSHYPHEFS
+168 TGRLMHYPHEFS

-193 ALEPS
+193 ALNPS

-219 VLRRLEEELNLTV
+219 VLRRLQDELNLTV

-244 VCDSVAV
+244 VCDAVSV
-251 MYAGRIVEQ
+251 MYAGQIVEQ
-260 AAAAPFF
+260 ADAKPFF
-267 ASPSHPYSLGLQ
+267 QSPAHPYSLGLQ
-279 QAFPNLARPREQ
+279 QAFPNLVRPRDV

-299 PDLREPPT
+299 PDLRQPPQ

-321 CHIDDP
+321 CHQTDP
-327 QLQLVGAERYAAC
+327 ALENVGDNRTAAC
-340 LRSGEMDALR
+340 LRSNEMDVLR
-350 LQAEDPALWQQVEV
+350 QQAEDPTLWQHVEV
-364 AQTYAP
+364 TQQFEDHLPTTSIIAP
-370 TPHPPALSPT
+370 TANKDNQN
-380 GREGELSPV
+380 GDV
-389 LDADDKSPSLLMEEG
+389 LIEMRG
-404 FGVGASEPL
+404 
-413 LELRD
+413 
-418 VSKRFKVGG
+418 VSKRFKIGG

-443 VNNISFS
+443 VNKVSFT
-450 LRRGESLGL
+450 LKRGESLGL

-469 TGKLLVKLLDASEGE
+469 TGKLLVKLVDASDGE
-484 IDFDGADLAALDGE
+484 ILFDGLDLAKLDDRE
-498 NLLGFRRRAQLMF
+498 LLKFRSRVQLMF

-537 TDENERLERVVD
+537 KDDAKRLDRVIE

-579 LARALVLQPDF
+579 LARALVLHPDF

-610 TTRRLAS
+610 TTRRLAR

-650 IGPSQQVINNPQHPY
+650 IGPSNAVINNPQHPY

-679 IENPPLRIR
+679 IENPPLRVQ

-698 VGCPFSQR
+698 AGCPFVQR
-706 CPEVMEACLTVRPPQ
+706 CPDAMEACLNIPPPQ
-721 VSDDEGRITS
+721 IIGENEHITQ

-737 HSASPKLRDSAGKQA
+737 HRDSPKLKRNEPI

>member
-1 MLVGTGIAPLPSS
+1 
-14 WGKGPGDGGATHR
+14 
-27 MSILSIR
+27 MSILSLR
-34 NLKVDYATQDG
+34 DLKVEYATQDG
-45 TVQAVDGVSLDVAE
+45 SVQAVDGVSFDIE
-59 GQHLGLIGESGCG
+59 ESQQLGLIGESGCG
-72 KTTLMKAIVQVLPR
+72 KTTLLKAIVQVLPR
-86 NGRIVAGEINF
+86 NGRISAGKILF
-97 KGTDLLQLSRTDM
+97 KGMDLLQLPAADM

-133 RVGNQLTKLLSV
+133 RVGSQLLKLLRI

-153 AKRRAVDLF
+153 ARRRAVDLF

-168 SDRLSHYPHEFS
+168 TERLMHYPHEFS

-219 VLRRLEEELNLTV
+219 VLRELEQELNLTV

-260 AAAAPFF
+260 AAAKPFF
-267 ASPSHPYSLGLQ
+267 ASPAHPYSLGLQ
-279 QAFPNLARPREQ
+279 QAFPNLARPRDV

-299 PDLREPPT
+299 PDLREPPA

-314 CPFVLDA
+314 CPFVQPA
-321 CHIDDP
+321 CHDVDP
-327 QLQLVGAERYAAC
+327 RLELVGEDRVAAC
-340 LRSGEMDALR
+340 LRSSEMNELR
-350 LQAEDPALWQQVEV
+350 IRAEDPTLWQNVEV
-364 AQTYAP
+364 AQGPIQPPPKSPPIAMEGDLDVPLLATNSVETAGQ
-370 TPHPPALSPT
+370 PPAEPNS
-380 GREGELSPV
+380 
-389 LDADDKSPSLLMEEG
+389 SPSTSDI
-404 FGVGASEPL
+404 GADGDVL
-413 LELRD
+413 LEMRN
-418 VSKRFKVGG
+418 VSKRFKIGG

-450 LRRGESLGL
+450 LQRGESLGL

-469 TGKLLVKLLDASEGE
+469 TGKLLVKLIDASDGD
-484 IDFDGADLAALDGE
+484 IIFDGADLTEMDGDE
-498 NLLGFRRRAQLMF
+498 LLGFRERVQLMF

-537 TDENERLERVVD
+537 KDEDRRLQRVIE

-555 LRPAEVFLD
+555 LRPAETFLD

-579 LARALVLQPDF
+579 LARALVLHPDF

-610 TTRRLAS
+610 TTRRLAR

-650 IGPSQQVINNPQHPY
+650 IGPSDAVINNPQHPY

-671 AVPVPDPT
+671 AVPAPDPT
-679 IENPPLRIR
+679 LENPPLRIQ

-698 VGCPFSQR
+698 IGCPFAQR
-706 CPEVMEACLTVRPPQ
+706 CPDVMEVCLDTRPPQ
-721 VSDDEGRITS
+721 VTGDNSHMAQ

-737 HSASPKLRDSAGKQA
+737 HRDSPKLKRDAVGEPA

>member
-1 MLVGTGIAPLPSS
+1 
-14 WGKGPGDGGATHR
+14 

-34 NLKVDYATQDG
+34 DLKVNYAAQDG
-45 TVQAVDGVSLDVAE
+45 IVKAVDGVSLDLEE

-72 KTTLMKAIVQVLPR
+72 KTTLLKAIVQVLPR
-86 NGRIVAGEINF
+86 NGRIAGGKIMF
-97 KGTDLLQLSRTDM
+97 KGMDLLQLPPAEM

-133 RVGNQLTKLLSV
+133 RVGSQLTKLLRV
-145 RGGYDKRA
+145 RGGFGKKAALRRA
-153 AKRRAVDLF
+153 ADLF

-168 SDRLSHYPHEFS
+168 TERLTHYPHEYS

-219 VLRRLEEELNLTV
+219 VLRELEQEFNLTV

-244 VCDSVAV
+244 VCDSVSV

-260 AAAAPFF
+260 AAAEPFF
-267 ASPSHPYSLGLQ
+267 ASPAHPYSLGLQ
-279 QAFPNLARPREQ
+279 QAFPNLARPRDE

-314 CPFVLDA
+314 CPFVQDA
-321 CHIDDP
+321 CHEIDP
-327 QLQLVGAERYAAC
+327 RLELVGDDRLAAC
-340 LRSGEMDALR
+340 LRSGEMETLR

-364 AQTYAP
+364 VREIAEPANQAP
-370 TPHPPALSPT
+370 IALPGRGDPVGRPPDHGPGATAGQPPADLYTKNS
-380 GREGELSPV
+380 GDEGEGQV
-389 LDADDKSPSLLMEEG
+389 
-404 FGVGASEPL
+404 L
-413 LELRD
+413 LEMRD
-418 VSKRFKVGG
+418 VSKRFKIGG

-435 DKEQTVYA
+435 DKEQTIYA

-450 LRRGESLGL
+450 LKRGESLGL

-469 TGKLLVKLLDASEGE
+469 TGKLLVKLVDASDGE
-484 IDFDGADLAALDGE
+484 IIFDGADLSGMDDE
-498 NLLGFRRRAQLMF
+498 SLLAFRSRVQLMF

-537 TDENERLERVVD
+537 KDENKRLDRVIE

-579 LARALVLQPDF
+579 LARALVLHPDF

-610 TTRRLAS
+610 TTRRLAR

-650 IGPSQQVINNPQHPY
+650 IGPSIDVINNPQHPY
-665 TQALIA
+665 TMALIA

-679 IENPPLRIR
+679 IENPPLRIQ
-688 EGVPRPTEQF
+688 EGIPRPTEQF
-698 VGCPFSQR
+698 IGCPFAQR
-706 CPEVMEACLTVRPPQ
+706 CPDAMEACLTIRPPQ
-721 VSDDEGRITS
+721 ITNENEHTAQ

-737 HSASPKLRDSAGKQA
+737 HRDSPKLERQVP

>member
-1 MLVGTGIAPLPSS
+1 
-14 WGKGPGDGGATHR
+14 

-34 NLKVDYATQDG
+34 DLKVNYETQDG
-45 TVQAVDGVSLDVAE
+45 MVQAVDGISLDIEEA
-59 GQHLGLIGESGCG
+59 QQLGLIGESGCG
-72 KTTLMKAIVQVLPR
+72 KTTLLKAIVQVLPR
-86 NGRIVAGEINF
+86 NGRIAAGEILF
-97 KGTDLLQLSRTDM
+97 KGMDLLRLPAAEM

-133 RVGNQLTKLLSV
+133 RVGKQLTKLLTV
-145 RGGYDKRA
+145 RGGLGKA
-153 AKRRAVDLF
+153 AAQRRAVDLF

-168 SDRLSHYPHEFS
+168 TGRLMHYPHEFS

-193 ALEPS
+193 ALNPS

-219 VLRRLEEELNLTV
+219 VLRRLQDELNLTV

-244 VCDSVAV
+244 VCDSVSV
-251 MYAGRIVEQ
+251 MYAGQIVEQ
-260 AAAAPFF
+260 ADAKPFF
-267 ASPSHPYSLGLQ
+267 QSPAHPYSLGLQ
-279 QAFPNLARPREQ
+279 QAFPNLVRPRDV

-299 PDLREPPT
+299 PDLRQPPQ

-321 CHIDDP
+321 CHQTDP
-327 QLQLVGAERYAAC
+327 ILEKVGDNRSAAC
-340 LRSGEMDALR
+340 LRSQEMDALR
-350 LQAEDPALWQQVEV
+350 QKADDPTLWQHVEV
-364 AQTYAP
+364 TQQFQDHPATAP
-370 TPHPPALSPT
+370 IALTADEAKRATS
-380 GREGELSPV
+380 GQNDNV
-389 LDADDKSPSLLMEEG
+389 LIEMRS
-404 FGVGASEPL
+404 
-413 LELRD
+413 
-418 VSKRFKVGG
+418 VSKRFKIGG

-443 VNNISFS
+443 VNNISFT
-450 LRRGESLGL
+450 LKRGESLGL

-469 TGKLLVKLLDASEGE
+469 TGKLLVKLVDASEGE
-484 IDFDGADLAALDGE
+484 ILFDGLDLAKLDNE
-498 NLLGFRRRAQLMF
+498 ETLAFRSRVQLMF

-537 TDENERLERVVD
+537 KDETKRLNRVIE

-555 LRPAEVFLD
+555 LRPAEAFLD

-579 LARALVLQPDF
+579 LARALVLHPDF

-610 TTRRLAS
+610 TTRRLAR

-650 IGPSQQVINNPQHPY
+650 IGPSQDVIRHPQHPY

-679 IENPPLRIR
+679 IENPPLRVQ

-698 VGCPFSQR
+698 VGCPFAQR
-706 CPEVMEACLTVRPPQ
+706 CPDAMEACLHIPPPQ
-721 VSDDEGRITS
+721 IISENDHITQ
-731 CHLYGE
+731 CHLYGD
-737 HSASPKLRDSAGKQA
+737 HRDSPKLKHKLAGESI

>member
-1 MLVGTGIAPLPSS
+1 
-14 WGKGPGDGGATHR
+14 
-27 MSILSIR
+27 MSILSVR
-34 NLKVDYATQDG
+34 DLKVEYATQEG
-45 TVQAVDGVSLDVAE
+45 VVQAVDGVSFDVAE
-59 GQHLGLIGESGCG
+59 SQQLGLIGESGCG
-72 KTTLMKAIVQVLPR
+72 KTTLLNAIVQVLPR
-86 NGRIVAGEINF
+86 NGRIAAGQILF
-97 KGTDLLQLSRTDM
+97 KGMDLLQLPAPEM

-133 RVGNQLTKLLSV
+133 RVGGQLTKLLRV
-145 RGGYDKRA
+145 RGGYDRRSA
-153 AKRRAVDLF
+153 RRRAVDLF
-162 DLVGLD
+162 DMVGLD
-168 SDRLSHYPHEFS
+168 TERLMHYPHEFS

-219 VLRRLEEELNLTV
+219 VLRQLEQELNLTV

-251 MYAGRIVEQ
+251 MYAGRIVEE

-267 ASPSHPYSLGLQ
+267 ASPAHPYSLGLQ
-279 QAFPNLARPREQ
+279 QAFPNLLRPRDV

-299 PDLREPPT
+299 PDLRQPPP

-314 CPFVLDA
+314 CPFVQAA
-321 CHIDDP
+321 CHDVDP
-327 QLQLVGAERYAAC
+327 VLEVVGDARLAAC
-340 LRSGEMDALR
+340 LRSNEMDALR
-350 LQAEDPALWQQVEV
+350 QQAEDPALWQNVEV
-364 AQTYAP
+364 AQGFADLATASAGRP
-370 TPHPPALSPT
+370 MNVSHGETADQPPADPH
-380 GREGELSPV
+380 E
-389 LDADDKSPSLLMEEG
+389 
-404 FGVGASEPL
+404 GASRTGDGAGEAKPL
-413 LELRD
+413 LEIRN
-418 VSKRFKVGG
+418 VSKRFKIGG

-443 VNNISFS
+443 VNNISFT
-450 LRRGESLGL
+450 LRHGESLGL

-469 TGKLLVKLLDASEGE
+469 TGKLLVKLIDASDGE
-484 IDFDGADLAALDGE
+484 ILFDGADLTQMEGE
-498 NLLGFRRRAQLMF
+498 DLLGFRERVQLMF

-537 TDENERLERVVD
+537 KDEKERLERVLE

-555 LRPAEVFLD
+555 LRPAETFLD

-579 LARALVLQPDF
+579 LARALVLHPDF

-610 TTRRLAS
+610 TTRRLAR

-650 IGPSQQVINNPQHPY
+650 IGPSDAVINDPQHPY

-671 AVPVPDPT
+671 AVPAPDPT
-679 IENPPLRIR
+679 LENPPLRIR

-698 VGCPFSQR
+698 IGCPFAQR
-706 CPEVMEACLTVRPPQ
+706 CPDVMEACLTVRPPA
-721 VSDDEGRITS
+721 VTDELGRMAQ

-737 HSASPKLRDSAGKQA
+737 HSASPKLQRSAAAAG

>member
-1 MLVGTGIAPLPSS
+1 
-14 WGKGPGDGGATHR
+14 

-34 NLKVDYATQDG
+34 NLKVNYETQDG
-45 TVQAVDGVSLDVAE
+45 TVRAVDDVSLDIKEAR
-59 GQHLGLIGESGCG
+59 QLGLIGESGCG
-72 KTTLMKAIVQVLPR
+72 KTTLLKAIVQVLPR
-86 NGRIVAGEINF
+86 NGRIQAGQILF
-97 KGTDLLQLSRTDM
+97 KGMDLLRLPPAEM

-133 RVGNQLTKLLSV
+133 RVGKQLIKLLTV
-145 RGGYDKRA
+145 RGGLDKRA
-153 AKRRAVDLF
+153 AHRRAVDLF

-168 SDRLSHYPHEFS
+168 TGRLMHYPHEFS

-193 ALEPS
+193 ALNPS

-219 VLRRLEEELNLTV
+219 VLRQLQDELNLTV

-244 VCDSVAV
+244 VCDAVSV
-251 MYAGRIVEQ
+251 MYAGQIVEQ
-260 AAAAPFF
+260 ADAKPFF
-267 ASPSHPYSLGLQ
+267 QSPAHPYSLGLQ
-279 QAFPNLARPREQ
+279 QAFPNLVRPRDV

-299 PDLREPPT
+299 PDLRQPPQ

-321 CHIDDP
+321 CHQTDP
-327 QLQLVGAERYAAC
+327 ALENVGDNRSAAC
-340 LRSGEMDALR
+340 LRSNEMDVLR
-350 LQAEDPALWQQVEV
+350 QQAEDPTLWQHVEV
-364 AQTYAP
+364 TQQFEGSL
-370 TPHPPALSPT
+370 PAESIALT
-380 GREGELSPV
+380 V
-389 LDADDKSPSLLMEEG
+389 DKSEPSTPVQNGDVLIEM
-404 FGVGASEPL
+404 
-413 LELRD
+413 RN
-418 VSKRFKVGG
+418 VSKRFKIGG

-443 VNNISFS
+443 VNKVSFI
-450 LRRGESLGL
+450 LKRGESLGL

-469 TGKLLVKLLDASEGE
+469 TGKLLVKLVDASDGE
-484 IDFDGADLAALDGE
+484 ILFDGLDLAKLDDKE
-498 NLLGFRRRAQLMF
+498 LLKFRSRVQLMF

-537 TDENERLERVVD
+537 KDETERLNRVIE

-579 LARALVLQPDF
+579 LARALVLHPDF

-610 TTRRLAS
+610 TTRRLAR

-650 IGPSQQVINNPQHPY
+650 IGPSNDIINNPQHPY

-679 IENPPLRIR
+679 IENPPLRVQ

-698 VGCPFSQR
+698 AGCPFVQR
-706 CPEVMEACLTVRPPQ
+706 CPDAMEACLNIPPPQ
-721 VSDDEGRITS
+721 IIGSNEHITQ

-737 HSASPKLRDSAGKQA
+737 HRASPKLKREVI

>member
-1 MLVGTGIAPLPSS
+1 MT
-14 WGKGPGDGGATHR
+14 
-27 MSILSIR
+27 ILSIR
-34 NLKVDYATQDG
+34 DLKVNYATQDG
-45 TVQAVDGVSLDVAE
+45 TVQAVDGVSLDLEE

-72 KTTLMKAIVQVLPR
+72 KTTLLKAIVQVLPR
-86 NGRIVAGEINF
+86 NGEIVSGEIKF
-97 KGTDLLQLSRTDM
+97 QGMDLLKLPPAEM

-133 RVGNQLTKLLSV
+133 RVGSQLTKLLRV
-145 RGGYDKRA
+145 RGGYHKKA
-153 AKRRAVDLF
+153 ARKRAVDLF
-162 DLVGLD
+162 DMVGLD
-168 SDRLSHYPHEFS
+168 TERLMHYPHEFS

-219 VLRRLEEELNLTV
+219 VLRQLERELNLTV

-244 VCDSVAV
+244 VCDSVSV
-251 MYAGRIVEQ
+251 MYAGRIVEE
-260 AAAAPFF
+260 ARSEPFF
-267 ASPSHPYSLGLQ
+267 TSPAHPYSLGLQ
-279 QAFPNLARPREQ
+279 QAFPNLARPRDV

-299 PDLREPPT
+299 PDLREPPS

-314 CPFVLDA
+314 CPFVQDD
-321 CHIDDP
+321 CHETDP
-327 QLQLVGAERYAAC
+327 QLEAVGDGRLAAC
-340 LRSGEMDALR
+340 LRSSEMDSLR
-350 LQAEDPALWQQVEV
+350 IQAEDPTLWQNVEV
-364 AQTYAP
+364 AQY
-370 TPHPPALSPT
+370 PHPKPLPHK
-380 GREGELSPV
+380 EGGASVAETNGGTAAS
-389 LDADDKSPSLLMEEG
+389 ASPSLPVGEG
-404 FGVGASEPL
+404 AGGWGDESSDIL
-413 LELRD
+413 LEMND
-418 VSKRFKVGG
+418 VSKQFKIGG
-427 GLAGLLRG
+427 GLSGLLRG

-443 VNNISFS
+443 VNNISFT

-469 TGKLLVKLLDASEGE
+469 TGKLLVKLLDASQGS
-484 IDFDGADLAALDGE
+484 IVFDGDDLSAVDDRE
-498 NLLGFRRRAQLMF
+498 LLGFRSRVQLMF

-537 TDENERLERVVD
+537 KDESERLQRVVE

-579 LARALVLQPDF
+579 LARALVLHPDF

-610 TTRRLAS
+610 TTRRLAR

-650 IGPSQQVINNPQHPY
+650 IGPSNEVINNPQHPY

-679 IENPPLRIR
+679 MENPPLRIR

-698 VGCPFSQR
+698 IGCPFAQR
-706 CPEVMEACLTVRPPQ
+706 CPEAMEACLEIRPP
-721 VSDDEGRITS
+721 VIGDERGHQAQ

-737 HSASPKLRDSAGKQA
+737 HRESPPLNRDAELAR